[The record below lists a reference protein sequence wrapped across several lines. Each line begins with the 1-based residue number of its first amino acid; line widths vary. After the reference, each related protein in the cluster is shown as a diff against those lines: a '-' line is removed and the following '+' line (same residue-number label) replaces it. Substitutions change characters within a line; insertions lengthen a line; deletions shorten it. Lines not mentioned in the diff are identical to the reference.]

1 MQSEHALLAFYSNR
15 IGSFYSNG
23 DVVVFLVQL
32 GYFRHLDNFLV
43 FFYRPDNEIKECILV
58 LS

>member
-1 MQSEHALLAFYSNR
+1 MNSALPAFYSNR

-23 DVVVFLVQL
+23 DRCMSTILVPL

>member
-1 MQSEHALLAFYSNR
+1 MST
-15 IGSFYSNG
+15 I
-23 DVVVFLVQL
+23 LVPL